1 MGGAYALNRRLGGTV
16 AYDSPSVGRLAQMII
31 SHQHRFVFAAIPK
44 TGTHS
49 VRQALREHMSTED
62 LEQVGLFV
70 NKRFPFEELAS
81 IKHGHITLEQ
91 IRPFLGE
98 EAFAT
103 YLKFAFVR
111 NPFDRFVSYCAFM
124 TRANGAF
131 SRNPQGVMRHILFEV
146 RPLQHILFVPQHS
159 FVTDADGRILADVIG
174 RVEEMQDSYDSI
186 CSRIGIPARPL
197 DQVNSSKRG
206 SYRDYYDKQLID
218 GVTELYRRDLE
229 LFGYQF

>member
-1 MGGAYALNRRLGGTV
+1 
-16 AYDSPSVGRLAQMII
+16 MII

-49 VRQALREHMSTED
+49 VRQALREHLSADD

-70 NKRFPFEELAS
+70 NKRFPFEELAA
-81 IKHGHITLEQ
+81 IKHGHITLAQ

-98 EAFAT
+98 EAFAG

-131 SRNPQGVMRHILFEV
+131 LAKPQEVMRHILFEA
-146 RPLQHILFVPQHS
+146 RPLEHVLFQPQHS
-159 FVTDADGRILADVIG
+159 FVTDADGQLLADVVG
-174 RVEEMQDSYDSI
+174 RVEEMQASYDAL
-186 CSRIGIPARPL
+186 CERIGIAGAAL
-197 DQVNSSKRG
+197 GQVNSSRRG
-206 SYRDYYDKQLID
+206 SYRDYYDPPLID
-218 GVTELYRRDLE
+218 GVAQLYRRDLE
-229 LFGYQF
+229 LFGYEF